1 MLRVAQRR
9 SFRIDGTRCLAH
21 PGAAQN
27 AEPLGVRRHKPVLNS
42 VVDHLYKVPAAIGA
56 TVQIALLGGAADRFA
71 PRRSRRAAN
80 AWRERRKSRVQVLY
94 HAFFPANHHA
104 VGAFTTPYTAAR
116 PHIYIMN
123 FLWCEFL
130 GATNIIE
137 VVRVA
142 AVNENV
148 AVLEMRQEVVNTLI
162 TSSRRHHQ
170 PYRSGLSELSC
181 KIRQ

>member
-9 SFRIDGTRCLAH
+9 SFRIDGTRSLAH
-21 PGAAQN
+21 TGAAQN
-27 AEPLGVRRHKPVLNS
+27 AEPLGVRRHKPVLDS

-56 TVQIALLGGAADRFA
+56 TVQKARPGGPADRFA
-71 PRRSRRAAN
+71 ARRSRRAAD
-80 AWRERRKSRVQVLY
+80 AWRECRKSRVQVLY

-104 VGAFTTPYTAAR
+104 VAAFKTPYTAAR

-130 GATNIIE
+130 GATNIVA
-137 VVRVA
+137 VVSVA

-148 AVLEMRQEVVNTLI
+148 VGIEMRQEVGDILI
-162 TSSRRHHQ
+162 LR
-170 PYRSGLSELSC
+170 
-181 KIRQ
+181 